1 LFNNDVFTI
10 YAIYST
16 YINFYKIIK
25 TDTNTMKLV
34 ITILLTILSS
44 FVFSQAGDIDTSFG
58 DNGRT
63 ITEFEGISIESQAMA
78 VDSEDKIV
86 IVGFGEVESDNVIV
100 AVKYLSDGRLDTDFA
115 DEGKFIF
122 RISETRNRCYGVKI
136 DSLNNIYLA
145 GHYRDENFDNK
156 GFVIKLTTNGT
167 IDSTFATNG
176 IWLNEEPDT
185 DEQIREILIQKD
197 GKILITG
204 TSSIFTNQF
213 EFSTIVIRL
222 NADGTIDDSFGQNG
236 IAKLLMLESYVPWF
250 AGLNSNDEIITG
262 GFSFIGNSAN
272 PILIK
277 FTENGV
283 IDMSFGTDGIQID
296 DLPLDETGY
305 EIAFT
310 NDDKILLVSSVTTSL
325 GRDFGLTRYNENGT
339 LDVNFG
345 SNGKI
350 STDFFQGSNVAH
362 SVVIQND
369 GKIILSGFLGITPNH
384 NYAIARYDSL
394 GFLDSSFGNSGKVSS
409 DFELDDLAIAS
420 AIQSDGKLLCAGH
433 SRTDDIVGSFSI
445 ARYYTESVSS
455 TSDISDNLNSVTIIP
470 NPSNGQFRLLF
481 NLEYSGNTTIDLL
494 TLDGKLLRQLLRKE
508 LLFSGEKIIEID
520 LDKTINSGLY
530 MIRIQTENSLVNQK
544 IVINK

>member
-1 LFNNDVFTI
+1 
-10 YAIYST
+10 
-16 YINFYKIIK
+16 
-25 TDTNTMKLV
+25 MKLV